1 MLNLLHIVTA
11 PQIVFT
17 LRETFH
23 LLETLDKRLRHVV
36 VCDSNR
42 RLGLSDLLYQKLTGI
57 R

>member
-1 MLNLLHIVTA
+1 MLNLLHVVTA